1 LPRLSAQGVRTGA
14 DCSHRSR
21 EHVCGDDDG
30 HQETNDMTHTV
41 LRIDASARGDASFSR
56 RLTSRIIA
64 RLAPVRTIS
73 RDLGQGVPQVTGAW
87 VAATQT
93 PAEARDA
100 GARATLDLS
109 DRLIAELKAAD
120 TIVIGMPIYNF
131 GMPASLK
138 AWIDLVA
145 RSGVTFRYG
154 EDGPIGLLEGK
165 RAVVA
170 VASGGT
176 RVGSDIDFATGHLRH
191 VLGFMGITDV
201 ELVAADAL
209 MAGSEEKVEMAQDR
223 IEALAA

>member
-1 LPRLSAQGVRTGA
+1 
-14 DCSHRSR
+14 
-21 EHVCGDDDG
+21 
-30 HQETNDMTHTV
+30 M
-41 LRIDASARGDASFSR
+41 
-56 RLTSRIIA
+56 
-64 RLAPVRTIS
+64 
-73 RDLGQGVPQVTGAW
+73 
-87 VAATQT
+87 

-154 EDGPIGLLEGK
+154 EDGPVGLLEGK